1 MSNFPVTAWEAQ
13 SIIQAVLPFLKEKF
27 LYRFYDTVKANRDRI
42 DVAISELE
50 TETNVLLKT
59 ILADLISDKPDL
71 PQWGIG
77 FLQSLSTLEG
87 FEKQGKSLNET
98 PIIGQ
103 LFRLHVLN
111 DPELKKISSRLKR
124 AINSFMK
131 IYRKESLKYETG
143 NVNVALLRK
152 EQKNLISMMDRCLKD
167 FQELMIRKIYT
178 FIQWL
183 IVQSVKNPSAKPID
197 IEDVRRHFSEL
208 EKRDYS
214 SKIITCLDRFIGK
227 MIGFISLE

>member
-1 MSNFPVTAWEAQ
+1 M
-13 SIIQAVLPFLKEKF
+13 
-27 LYRFYDTVKANRDRI
+27 
-42 DVAISELE
+42 AISELE

-87 FEKQGKSLNET
+87 FEKQANALNET
-98 PIIGQ
+98 PLLGQ
-103 LFRLHVLN
+103 LFNLYVLE
-111 DPELKKISSRLKR
+111 DPEFQIISARFER
-124 AINSFMK
+124 AIDSFMK
-131 IYRKESLKYETG
+131 IYRKESLKYEVG

-152 EQKNLISMMDRCLKD
+152 EQKNLISMMDRCLRD
-167 FQELMIRKIYT
+167 FQELMIRKIYKL
-178 FIQWL
+178 IEWL
-183 IVQSVKNPSAKPID
+183 IVQSVKVPSAKPID
-197 IEDVRRHFSEL
+197 IGDIERQFSEI

-214 SKIITCLDRFIGK
+214 SKIITRLDRFVGK

>member
-1 MSNFPVTAWEAQ
+1 M
-13 SIIQAVLPFLKEKF
+13 
-27 LYRFYDTVKANRDRI
+27 
-42 DVAISELE
+42 AISELE

-87 FEKQGKSLNET
+87 FEKQANALNET
-98 PIIGQ
+98 PLLGQ
-103 LFRLHVLN
+103 LFNLHVLE
-111 DPELKKISSRLKR
+111 DPEFQKISARFER
-124 AINSFMK
+124 AIDSFMK

-152 EQKNLISMMDRCLKD
+152 EQKNLISMMDRCLRD
-167 FQELMIRKIYT
+167 FQELMIRKIYKLIEW
-178 FIQWL
+178 FI
-183 IVQSVKNPSAKPID
+183 IQSVKVPSAKPID
-197 IEDVRRHFSEL
+197 IEDIGRQFSEI

-214 SKIITCLDRFIGK
+214 SKVIACLDRFIGK